1 MIEHSKTAKQKMS
14 MINNIKTAFF
24 LALLSAIVLALG
36 FLIGG
41 KAGLTIAFIMALLIN
56 FISFFF
62 SHKLILWMYKAKP
75 AEKSKYPQL
84 HSIVEELSKEAKLP
98 KPKIF
103 IVPSEAPNA
112 FATGPTYKQGIVAVT
127 QGILD
132 LLSKDELKGVLAHEL
147 AHIKNRD
154 ILIATIAATIATTIS
169 YLASM
174 AAFASFGGDDDNK
187 SNILILLLIWIL
199 APIAALL
206 IQLAISRSR
215 EYIADETGARLSK
228 SPLYLANALSKLE
241 SESRKKP
248 LRLGTDSTNHM
259 FIVNPFRGAGRTI
272 SNLFQTHPNIH
283 ERIKL
288 LKSMKI

>member
-1 MIEHSKTAKQKMS
+1 MAILNH
-14 MINNIKTAFF
+14 IKTAFF

-36 FLIGG
+36 CLIGG
-41 KAGLTIAFIMALLIN
+41 RTGLTIAFIIALLIN

-62 SHKLILWMYKAKP
+62 SHKLILWMYKARP

-84 HSIVEELSKEAKLP
+84 HSMVEELAKAANIP

-103 IVPSEAPNA
+103 IVPSEASNA
-112 FATGPTYKQGIVAVT
+112 FATGPTCKQGIVAVT
-127 QGILD
+127 QGIMD

-147 AHIKNRD
+147 SHIKNRD

-174 AAFASFGGDDDNK
+174 AAFASFGGDEDNRG
-187 SNILILLLIWIL
+187 SNIIVLLLIWIL

-215 EYIADETGARLSK
+215 EYIADETAAKLTK
-228 SPLYLANALSKLE
+228 NPLWLANALSKLE

-272 SNLFQTHPNIH
+272 ANLFQTHPDIH
-283 ERIKL
+283 VRIKL

>member
-1 MIEHSKTAKQKMS
+1 MAILNH
-14 MINNIKTAFF
+14 IKTAFF

-41 KAGLTIAFIMALLIN
+41 KTGLTIAFIIALLIN

-62 SHKLILWMYKAKP
+62 SHKLILWMYKARP

-84 HSIVEELSKEAKLP
+84 HSMVEELAKAANIP

-103 IVPSEAPNA
+103 IVPSEASNA
-112 FATGPTYKQGIVAVT
+112 FATGPTCKQGIVAVT
-127 QGILD
+127 QGIMD

-147 AHIKNRD
+147 SHIKNRD

-174 AAFASFGGDDDNK
+174 AAFASFGGDEDNRG
-187 SNILILLLIWIL
+187 SNIIVLLLIWIL

-215 EYIADETGARLSK
+215 EYIADETAAKLTK
-228 SPLYLANALSKLE
+228 NPLWLANALSKLE

-272 SNLFQTHPNIH
+272 ANLFQTHPDIH
-283 ERIKL
+283 VRIKL

>member
-1 MIEHSKTAKQKMS
+1 MAILNH
-14 MINNIKTAFF
+14 IKTAFF

-41 KAGLTIAFIMALLIN
+41 KTGLTIAFIIALLIN

-62 SHKLILWMYKAKP
+62 SHKLILWMYKARP

-84 HSIVEELSKEAKLP
+84 HSMVEELAKAANIP

-103 IVPSEAPNA
+103 IVPSEASNA
-112 FATGPTYKQGIVAVT
+112 FATGPTCKQGIVAVT
-127 QGILD
+127 QGIMD

-147 AHIKNRD
+147 SHIKNRD

-174 AAFASFGGDDDNK
+174 AAFASFGGDEDNRG
-187 SNILILLLIWIL
+187 SNIIVLLLIWIL

-215 EYIADETGARLSK
+215 EYIADETAATLTK
-228 SPLYLANALSKLE
+228 NPLWLANALSKLE

-272 SNLFQTHPNIH
+272 ANLFQTHPDIH
-283 ERIKL
+283 VRIKL